1 MIKKKKEKGYSG
13 VSWKSLLLYVNTK
26 FHRNMFIQE
35 LVVYCAFCLSS
46 IDEIVPLTII
56 KAGRAL
62 KFFPL
67 IIIYLYFKLL

>member
-1 MIKKKKEKGYSG
+1 MIKNKKKLIV
-13 VSWKSLLLYVNTK
+13 VSPGRVYCNTK

-35 LVVYCAFCLSS
+35 PVVYCAFCLNSL
-46 IDEIVPLTII
+46 DEIVPLTII

-62 KFFPL
+62 KFFPF